1 MAPVFDD
8 ESRHAMDEAGR
19 HMGEASRKLQSQDAR
34 GGAGEQQGAL
44 EKLKELSKQMQ
55 QSQSG
60 RGGSGNM
67 PLPMMA
73 GERRGPGGKQKKI
86 DIPDEDPNRAPR
98 ELRKDVLDAMKQGAP
113 DRYKE
118 QLKRYYEE
126 LVQ

>member
-1 MAPVFDD
+1 MPMLAG
-8 ESRHAMDEAGR
+8 SR
-19 HMGEASRKLQSQDAR
+19 S
-34 GGAGEQQGAL
+34 
-44 EKLKELSKQMQ
+44 
-55 QSQSG
+55 
-60 RGGSGNM
+60 
-67 PLPMMA
+67 
-73 GERRGPGGKQKKI
+73 GPGNRHKKV